1 MQNWRNNF
9 FDSFSNSHP
18 YSHPHTHTNSNTDS
32 YNHFSSSS
40 PNQSLRI
47 TTSINIPKPHSLELL
62 LQEKHIHGG
71 CMEQTQPASAVQ
83 LQEHSL
89 AIQVLLQFQLPPNS
103 QSTSA
108 QPPTEHFSGLKQQT
122 LLAPSSAVQL
132 TPEDLTGGMLTLIQ
146 ELTAGLRKI
155 IW

>member
-1 MQNWRNNF
+1 MTPQMIQPQLGLY
-9 FDSFSNSHP
+9 HL
-18 YSHPHTHTNSNTDS
+18 
-32 YNHFSSSS
+32 
-40 PNQSLRI
+40 LRI

-89 AIQVLLQFQLPPNS
+89 AIQVLLQSQLPPNS
-103 QSTSA
+103 QSMTVSKSQQPLSTSA